1 MSNSD
6 DLNRALGMVEGEL
19 KGVST
24 RMDNIEILL
33 QRIDDRL
40 SAIEK
45 LESERKGA
53 QKFAV
58 WVSGLIGGIVATA
71 AALFIK

>member
-1 MSNSD
+1 MANSD
-6 DLNRALGMVEGEL
+6 DLNRALGKVEGEL
-19 KGVST
+19 QGVSN
-24 RMDNIEILL
+24 RMDKIEALL

-53 QKFAV
+53 QKLAV
-58 WVSGLIGGIVATA
+58 WLSGLIGGIVAA
-71 AALFIK
+71 AATYFFK

>member
-1 MSNSD
+1 MANYD

-19 KGVST
+19 KGVSS
-24 RMDNIEILL
+24 RMDNIETLL

-53 QKFAV
+53 QKFVV
-58 WVSGLIGGIVATA
+58 WASGLIGGIVATA
-71 AALFIK
+71 ATFFFK

>member
-1 MSNSD
+1 MTNHD

-19 KGVST
+19 KSVSK
-24 RMDNIEILL
+24 RMDKIEVLL

-58 WVSGLIGGIVATA
+58 WVSGLIGGVI
-71 AALFIK
+71 AALASVIFK